1 MASNSVSFSRAIYSF
16 IIARS
21 VWNEDQRVT
30 TKLDLRCGSGAL
42 CWWCGAVRPPHQPQ
56 SLFACSL
63 DDGLSITGSDF
74 VNGIL
79 MALCGTLLRIYWLLY
94 VSITSQP
101 AYPSRPMVMS
111 HLVTPFLLGSSRVQ
125 KRWIRLRTG
134 TSNSTSYLHLV
145 TLSGKRDTC
154 SPVTLKQCRQ
164 KTWTRTLR
172 WITKTKNRW
181 VSHGCLDVV
190 G

>member
-1 MASNSVSFSRAIYSF
+1 MKWRPTCCHGIRSSVLQ
-16 IIARS
+16 
-21 VWNEDQRVT
+21 V
-30 TKLDLRCGSGAL
+30 L
-42 CWWCGAVRPPHQPQ
+42 CVDGVDTVRPPHQPQ
-56 SLFACSL
+56 SPCVCSL
-63 DDGLSITGSDF
+63 DDGLSITGSGF

-79 MALCGTLLRIYWLLY
+79 KALCGTLLRTYWLLY
-94 VSITSQP
+94 MSITSQTAHP
-101 AYPSRPMVMS
+101 PPPPDVMS

-125 KRWIRLRTG
+125 KRWIRPRTG
-134 TSNSTSYLHLV
+134 TSNSTSYIHLV